1 MNKPAY
7 FGPSQ
12 TIKPNPV
19 WRTAADVPVKSLM
32 QKIGVN

>member
-7 FGPSQ
+7 FGPLQ
-12 TIKPNPV
+12 TIKPNLV
-19 WRTAADVPVKSLM
+19 ECTAADLPAKSLM

>member
-12 TIKPNPV
+12 TIKLIPIGCTV
-19 WRTAADVPVKSLM
+19 DVLVKNLM